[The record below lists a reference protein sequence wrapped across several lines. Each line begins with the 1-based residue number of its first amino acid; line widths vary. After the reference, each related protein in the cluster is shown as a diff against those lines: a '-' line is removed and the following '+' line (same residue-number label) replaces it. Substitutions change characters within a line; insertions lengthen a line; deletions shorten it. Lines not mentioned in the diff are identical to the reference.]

1 MFSARVGFG
10 WLAGLACFA
19 LGSAALANPAWHP
32 LDYDELSRVR
42 QATPHAAELFD
53 GAEASLRNGDLLAA
67 ENALKEA
74 RGVAPNSWLLARRHC
89 QVLTE
94 LGQQAEALEACRVA
108 LTKSTAMDSRAFV
121 GAMMAS
127 SSAPKPRELVQAVR
141 EAVAA
146 RRLQKQPFS
155 EAAFCDIAYHIGD
168 DAMLDLCVTELQAVA
183 PSNFETLRWT
193 AARHQT
199 PAWPYWLGWGALA
212 AVVIATGLHAVWQ
225 WLRRPAKSR
234 GTAVI
239 ATTVFLALGSAGTPV
254 HAEDSAPKDAPEAE
268 PAQRWQL
275 SSFPINFD
283 DPESRIPSQADRDK
297 NPLQFGY
304 FLQDLNTEAM
314 KAERKGDWRSA
325 VKFWRA
331 AAKAVPDMAVGF
343 GKACRAYQVLGEVDN
358 ALQFCA
364 RALNRE
370 GSTVED
376 YLRYAELVT
385 ARRAALSSIE
395 IEDLDAIVK
404 HLREKG
410 DQVGPAAVVE
420 CRVGVKLEDRA
431 RLERCTQ
438 VLGKLSPQDPHTLTF
453 QWSYAMLRKDYREAK
468 RLLASMEKSSMN
480 RQALAQARE
489 ATDKA
494 SAWWRLP
501 LTDWRYAVALGVAL
515 VSAVLGLLLL
525 RRRLSRLDASTG
537 AGTAPAT

>member
-1 MFSARVGFG
+1 MS
-10 WLAGLACFA
+10 LACFA
-19 LGSAALANPAWHP
+19 PSGTALANPAWHP

-42 QATPHAAELFD
+42 EATPRAAELFD
-53 GAEASLRNGDLLAA
+53 GAETSLRNGDLRGA
-67 ENALKEA
+67 ESALKEA
-74 RGVAPNSWLLARRHC
+74 RSEAPNSWLLARRHC

-108 LTKSTAMDSRAFV
+108 LTQSTAMDSRAFV
-121 GAMMAS
+121 GAMMATA
-127 SSAPKPRELVQAVR
+127 SAPKPRELVQAVR
-141 EAVAA
+141 EAAAA

-183 PSNFETLRWT
+183 PNNFETLRWT

-199 PAWPYWLGWGALA
+199 PAWPYWAGWGALT
-212 AVVIATGLHAVWQ
+212 AVVMATGLHAAWR

-234 GTAVI
+234 GAAVI
-239 ATTVFLALGSAGTPV
+239 ATSVFLALGSVGGVAR
-254 HAEDSAPKDAPEAE
+254 AEEGAPKDAAEVE

-275 SSFPINFD
+275 SSFPINFE

-358 ALQFCA
+358 ALPFCA

-385 ARRAALSSIE
+385 ARPTALASTE
-395 IEDLDAIVK
+395 IEDLGAIIE

-410 DQVGPAAVVE
+410 EQAGPAAVIE

-431 RLERCTQ
+431 RLERCTL
-438 VLGKLSPQDPHTLTF
+438 VLGKLSPQDPHTMTF

-468 RLLASMEKSSMN
+468 RLLVTMERSSMN
-480 RQALAQARE
+480 RRALAQARE

-501 LTDWRYAVALGVAL
+501 LTDWRYAIALGVAL
-515 VSAVLGLLLL
+515 VSAVLGLVLL
-525 RRRLSRLDASTG
+525 RRRLSRLETSTG
-537 AGTAPAT
+537 PGTAPAT